1 MSVVFRSGFTIAAL
15 AAATT
20 GCVTVEPPLP
30 PVLSIAG
37 KTCSPQPDLSTAVT
51 TVPARPAQ
59 WRDVSSVVGATT
71 GCIAT
76 EAGEANYVV
85 FTLPDHPANHTITVG
100 GTKDVLGIF
109 APSVSVL
116 DANGA
121 PVRTFEPS
129 RYADLGTLV
138 GVQFRPPAE
147 ARYVL
152 VQSDPAL
159 VGKEVSALE
168 VGINSSTMYAGAGT
182 AFYQH
187 ASGAVNNARRVFSH
201 EGMVSL
207 RIQAVTGKIGLPDAR

>member
-1 MSVVFRSGFTIAAL
+1 MNVGIRLGCSVVVL
-15 AAATT
+15 AVATAGCVTAEPPPLPVLAITGKTCTPQPDLATAVTTVPTRPAQWRDVTSQVAATT
-20 GCVTVEPPLP
+20 GCVTTP
-30 PVLSIAG
+30 AG
-37 KTCSPQPDLSTAVT
+37 D
-51 TVPARPAQ
+51 
-59 WRDVSSVVGATT
+59 
-71 GCIAT
+71 
-76 EAGEANYVV
+76 ANYVV

-100 GTKDVLGIF
+100 GTKDVLRIF

-116 DANGA
+116 DASGA

-129 RYADLGTLV
+129 RYSDLGTLV

-168 VGINSSTMYAGAGT
+168 VGISSTTMYAGAG
-182 AFYQH
+182 AAYYQH
-187 ASGAVNNARRVFSH
+187 ASGAVNTARRVFSH
-201 EGMVSL
+201 EGTVSL